1 MSVID
6 LRDQRDPAEGII
18 RMIDAAA
25 RAKTSQV
32 NFEKELMLDAIKR
45 KRDLEYKKSELEMQ
59 RQTWMNS
66 IGPKSFENNV
76 QTSVSPN
83 TGIATSQTAKDIGS
97 NPLSTPWSGISEN
110 EPGRAPM
117 TPLSGYDNNN
127 QPPMSI
133 APTSQPGQ
141 KEQQPIQQSNKAQ
154 DQLSNIPQADESI
167 KIDGVTLI
175 TPSQIIFARKGN
187 PQPKDIAYLGSYNN
201 LRQGN
206 ASEGDKSIIRDYMG
220 IKEQKD
226 PNALTASERTFK
238 KKQFS
243 EFAKSYADNELGTKL
258 ADEAIAVAGDIPQGF
273 LGNVQLSYIKN
284 TDPKNP
290 ILGKWQKVKS
300 ILTDT
305 TLLKSME
312 TKGAISDKEMA
323 EFKTAAANDDLA
335 SMPRIIEALTTY
347 KRKVETDNIGLINS
361 FYVNFGEDPRELL
374 PKNLIETSKS
384 AEQNI
389 QSFLTEEEA
398 RLANLP
404 DGTRIILNGV
414 SGTWRN

>member
-18 RMIDAAA
+18 RIIDAAA

-45 KRDLEYKKSELEMQ
+45 KRDLEDKKSELEMEQ
-59 RQTWMNS
+59 
-66 IGPKSFENNV
+66 KSWINAISPQAFENNV
-76 QTSVSPN
+76 QSSVSPN
-83 TGIATSQTAKDIGS
+83 TGIATNQTSKNIGS
-97 NPLSTPWSGISEN
+97 NPLSTPWSGISQN
-110 EPGRAPM
+110 ESSQPPM
-117 TPLSGYDNNN
+117 TPLAGYDNNN

-133 APTSQPGQ
+133 RPTSQPIQ
-141 KEQQPIQQSNKAQ
+141 QEQQSGNIQGN
-154 DQLSNIPQADESI
+154 LSNIAQSNEVI
-167 KIDGVTLI
+167 KIDGVTPI
-175 TPSQIIFARKGN
+175 TPAQIIFARKGR
-187 PQPKDIAYLGSYNN
+187 PQPKDIAYLGAYNN

-226 PNALTASERTFK
+226 PNALTPSERTFK

-258 ADEAIAVAGDIPQGF
+258 ADEAMAVAGDIPQGF

-284 TDPKNP
+284 MDPKNP
-290 ILGKWQKVKS
+290 ILGKWQKVKG

-312 TKGAISDKEMA
+312 TKGAISDKEMK
-323 EFKTAAANDDLA
+323 EFRTAAANDDLA
-335 SMPRIIEALTTY
+335 SMPRIVEALTTY
-347 KRKVETDNIGLINS
+347 KRKVEADNNGLVNS
-361 FYVNFGEDPRELL
+361 FYVNFGEDPRDLL
-374 PKNLIETSKS
+374 PKNLMSNAGSVQDNTPSFVSEQE
-384 AEQNI
+384 AE
-389 QSFLTEEEA
+389 A
-398 RLANLP
+398 ANLP
-404 DGTRIILNGV
+404 
-414 SGTWRN
+414 SGTEIIINGRRARVN